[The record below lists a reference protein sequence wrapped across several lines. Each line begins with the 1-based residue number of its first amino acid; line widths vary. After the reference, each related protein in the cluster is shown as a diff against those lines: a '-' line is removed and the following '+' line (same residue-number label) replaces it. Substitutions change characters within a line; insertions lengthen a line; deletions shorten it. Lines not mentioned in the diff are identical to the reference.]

1 MAELIIQNPSITTNV
16 FEYDDAG
23 RVSAISGHPLAGQG
37 GGEIVK
43 SDLMWKPTVGA
54 DGYVRWTLAS
64 SATEP
69 DAAYISGA
77 QGPQGPSGTN
87 GKDGKDGT
95 NGTNGANGI
104 SPTFTITPTAGGTH
118 VVLSGAQGEESFDV
132 LSGAKGADGTAGF
145 SPLFTITDADTGTYP
160 QGGKHVAIQYGDGG
174 LQNTAFDI
182 LNGIDGTGATV
193 NLFGNNGVSIS
204 KDGTDYTVGLS
215 GGYYSDTLSA
225 YSAMYAGYASNAK
238 FSDNSVSSMDQIKG
252 SIDDG
257 NRVAYETSASLFTA
271 SAKWDE
277 VSAKSH
283 TTIDSNQV
291 VTTENNGTSATVS
304 AVQYVTN
311 DSFSTAPKQLFVCQ
325 DDNDLTAHLN
335 ICNGKGTLF
344 FVCSAI

>member
-1 MAELIIQNPSITTNV
+1 MAEKIIQNPSITPND
-16 FEYDDAG
+16 FGYDG
-23 RVSAISGHPLAGQG
+23 GAISSILGAPLVGAG
-37 GGEIVK
+37 GGTIIE
-43 SDLMWKPTVGA
+43 SDFVWLPSVTNEGVISWQRATSATAPSTANIMGPKGDDGAKGA
-54 DGYVRWTLAS
+54 DGT
-64 SATEP
+64 
-69 DAAYISGA
+69 
-77 QGPQGPSGTN
+77 
-87 GKDGKDGT
+87 DGKDGV
-95 NGTNGANGI
+95 NGI
-104 SPTFTITPTAGGTH
+104 SPTFTIAPTAGGTH
-118 VVLSGAQGEESFDV
+118 VTISGAQGEEGFDV

-193 NLFGNNGVSIS
+193 NLFGNNGVSVT
-204 KDGTDYTVGLS
+204 KDGTNYTVGLS

-257 NRVAYETSASLFTA
+257 NRVAYETSANLFTA

-283 TTIDSNQV
+283 TTINSDQV

-311 DSFSTAPKQLFVCQ
+311 DSFGTAPKQLFVCQ
-325 DDNDLTAHLN
+325 DDNDLTGHLN